1 MTNAGSRNYSL
12 DALRGTSILL
22 MVLSGS
28 IAFGGL
34 LPGWMYHAQVP
45 PPEHKFNPGIPG
57 ITWVDLVFPFF
68 LFSMGAAL
76 PLALQKWQH
85 KPNGTYNV
93 WWIALRRY
101 LQLTWFA
108 LFIYHMRAWVISP
121 NPTAGHY
128 LLSIIAFVL
137 LFMQLFQWPQ
147 AQKQRWPLWVKL
159 AGYGISVVLLV
170 LLPFNNGVGFSLQKS
185 DIIILVLGNMAFFG
199 TLIYWH
205 TRHSTIIR
213 LGVLPFVMAVFMAG
227 SIPGSW
233 TAEVYNWTPADWMYK
248 FYFLKYLFII
258 IPGTIAGEWM
268 IKQKENPATQ
278 NGSLAAGIL
287 GLLMVATNVA
297 LLYSRMLVLNAVV
310 SLAIIAAIGFLLKPR
325 AMAHLKPLW
334 QWGSFWLML
343 GLVAE
348 ACEGGIKKDPSTYSY
363 YFVTTGLAYFVLLS
377 FNQLQQAALGKKVLG
392 YLAANGQNPMVAYVA
407 GSLLVTPVL
416 YLTQLQPLLNSMQQ
430 NAWMGFL
437 KGVIFTAIVSYITY
451 LFTQRKWF
459 WKS

>member
-1 MTNAGSRNYSL
+1 MNHAGSRNYSL

-45 PPEHKFNPGIPG
+45 PPGHKFNPAIPG

-76 PLALQKWQH
+76 PLALQKWQAR
-85 KPNGTYNV
+85 PNGTYRV
-93 WWIALRRY
+93 WWIAVRRY

-108 LFIYHMRAWVISP
+108 LFIYHMRAWVIHPSP
-121 NPTAGHY
+121 SAGHY
-128 LLSIIAFVL
+128 LLSLLAFVL
-137 LFMQLFQWPQ
+137 LFMQLYQWPQ
-147 AQKQRWPLWVKL
+147 APKKHWPIAVKL
-159 AGYGISVVLLV
+159 AGYGISAVLLV
-170 LLPFNNGVGFSLQKS
+170 LLPFNNGAGFSLQKS

-199 TLIYWH
+199 TLAYWH
-205 TRHSTIIR
+205 TRHSAMVR

-227 SIPGSW
+227 SIPHSW
-233 TAEVYNWTPADWMYK
+233 TAAVYNWTPADWMYK
-248 FYFLKYLFII
+248 FYFLKYLFIV

-268 IKQKENPATQ
+268 LKQKASSPNQVCNLLP
-278 NGSLAAGIL
+278 GVV
-287 GLLMVATNVA
+287 GLLLVVTNVT
-297 LLYSRMLVLNAVV
+297 LLYSRMLVLNVVV
-310 SLAIIAAIGFLLKPR
+310 SLVLIAVMGVLVKP
-325 AMAHLKPLW
+325 AGMAHLKPLW
-334 QWGSFWLML
+334 QWGGFWLML

-363 YFVTTGLAYFVLLS
+363 YFVTAGLAYFVLLS
-377 FNQLQQAALGKKVLG
+377 FHQLQQVAIGKKVLG
-392 YLAANGQNPMVAYVA
+392 YLAGNGQNPMVAYVA

-416 YLTQLQPLLNSMQQ
+416 YLIQVQPLLNSLQQ

-437 KGVIFTAIVSYITY
+437 KGVIFTALVSIITY